1 MTGLTCVREELAGR
15 FACLPPHGSDFAHL
29 TSLKHFAD
37 IYRFRAFAPN
47 GAKFRLYYGTPPS
60 PMCASL
66 CEMRHSRL
74 FPLPLFPGT
83 PLTARA
89 LTDSQALP

>member
-47 GAKFRLYYGTPPS
+47 GAKFRLLPPH
-60 PMCASL
+60 AL
-66 CEMRHSRL
+66 V
-74 FPLPLFPGT
+74 
-83 PLTARA
+83 TAQESNPSE
-89 LTDSQALP
+89 L